1 MDLDFF
7 IQKLYSIAG
16 MPLDSPWLNNAHLF
30 SIFQQVAI
38 LFVIAFLFSRSSAFQ
53 LLVKNS
59 LRKRDWLLLYG
70 IFSFIS
76 VMGSVL
82 ATNVPLTPE
91 GNDWTQVDSR
101 SIGAVLAG
109 FLGGPVLGTAVGLT
123 AGLYRYN
130 LGGATAMAGLLG
142 TTLTGMISGLI
153 YLLMV
158 RKNQAMRFDWK
169 IAVATVCTAELMMK
183 ALVFP
188 FANSFNEALAL
199 IQITT
204 LPSLIGNSIGAALF
218 VTILNDKERSGVSY
232 TTSALHMAKCLV
244 DVLKYGF
251 NERAARAIVNI
262 IRKETRIAT
271 VAITDHTNKI
281 MAIAGTGTD
290 HHQVGDEIAAGLIQK
305 AIEQQRVIFID
316 GSTRRFHCVISTH
329 CPLHSALIAPLAVD
343 GNVLGVLLLFEPER
357 RFFPKLNRALGV
369 GVADLL
375 SEQMRLSIY
384 QEQLASAEHKL
395 LIAQI
400 NPHFLA
406 NALNTVSAVMRTD
419 TVRAKELLAK
429 LAFLMRKNIKHGNE
443 TSTLEQ
449 ELAHMDAHLSIEL
462 TRYGDKL
469 QIETS
474 VEPQLMNALLPSFS
488 LQPVVENAIKH
499 GTSRLLIPGIIHI
512 SAYQIANRLIR
523 IEVRDNAGQY
533 QPTQSSIDKGV
544 GMSNVDGRI
553 KELFGSQYGLSVDC
567 EPNQY
572 TTVSINIPFRNQ
584 PCP

>member
-1 MDLDFF
+1 MDFF
-7 IQKLYSIAG
+7 IQKLYSI
-16 MPLDSPWLNNAHLF
+16 PEISLDSPWLNSAHLF

-76 VMGSVL
+76 IMGSVL
-82 ATNVPLTPE
+82 ATNVSLSPE
-91 GNDWTQVDSR
+91 DHHWTQVDSP

-123 AGLYRYN
+123 SGIYRYN
-130 LGGATAMAGLLG
+130 LGGATDIAGFLG
-142 TTLTGMISGLI
+142 TTLAGVLSGLV

-218 VTILNDKERSGVSY
+218 VTILNDRERSGASY
-232 TTSALHMAKCLV
+232 TTSALHMAKYLV

-251 NERAARAIVNI
+251 NERAAKKIVNI
-262 IRKETRIAT
+262 IREETRIAT
-271 VAITDHTNKI
+271 VAITNHNNKI
-281 MAIAGTGTD
+281 MAIAGIGTD
-290 HHQVGDEIAAGLIQK
+290 HHQVGDEIAASLIQK

-316 GSTRRFHCVISTH
+316 GSAHQFQCTIATN
-329 CPLHSALIAPLAVD
+329 CPLNSALIAPLAVD
-343 GNVLGVLLLFEPER
+343 GNVLGVLLLFEPKR
-357 RFFPKLNRALGV
+357 RFFPKLNRALGK

-384 QEQLASAEHKL
+384 QEQLAIAEHKL

-400 NPHFLA
+400 NPHYLA

-419 TVRAKELLAK
+419 TTRAKELLAK
-429 LAFLMRKNIKHGNE
+429 LAFLMRKNIKQGNE
-443 TSTLEQ
+443 TSTLGQ
-449 ELAHMDAHLSIEL
+449 ELEHLDAHLSIEL
-462 TRYGDKL
+462 VRYGDKL
-469 QIETS
+469 QIEKS
-474 VEPQLMNALLPSFS
+474 IEPELMNALLPSFS

-499 GTSRLLIPGIIHI
+499 GTSRLLMPGIIHI
-512 SAYQIANRLIR
+512 HAYQVANRLIR
-523 IEVRDNAGQY
+523 IEVKDNAGQY
-533 QPTQSSIDKGV
+533 QSTQASTNKGL
-544 GMSNVDGRI
+544 GMKNVDGRI
-553 KELFGSQYGLSVDC
+553 KELFGGQYGLSVDC

-572 TTVSINIPFRNQ
+572 TTVTLTLPFRKQ
-584 PCP
+584 S

>member
-1 MDLDFF
+1 LDFF
-7 IQKLYSIAG
+7 IQKLYT
-16 MPLDSPWLNNAHLF
+16 LDSPWLNSEHFF

-76 VMGSVL
+76 IMGSVL
-82 ATNVPLTPE
+82 ATNVPLSPE
-91 GNDWTQVDSR
+91 EHHWTQVDSR

-123 AGLYRYN
+123 AGIYRYN
-130 LGGATAMAGLLG
+130 LGGATDMAGFLG
-142 TTLTGMISGLI
+142 TTLTGMLSGLV

-188 FANSFNEALAL
+188 FASSFNEALAL

-218 VTILNDKERSGVSY
+218 VTILNDRERSGASY
-232 TTSALHMAKCLV
+232 TTSALHMAKYLV

-251 NERAARAIVNI
+251 NEQAAKKIVNT

-271 VAITDHTNKI
+271 VAITDHRNKI
-281 MAIAGTGTD
+281 MAISGIGTD
-290 HHQVGDEIAAGLIQK
+290 HHQVGDEIAADLIQK

-316 GSTRRFHCVISTH
+316 GNAHQFQCPIATN

-343 GNVLGVLLLFEPER
+343 GNVLGVLLLFEPKR
-357 RFFPKLNRALGV
+357 RFFPKLNRALGE

-384 QEQLASAEHKL
+384 QEQLAIAEHKL

-400 NPHFLA
+400 NPHYLA

-419 TVRAKELLAK
+419 TTRAKELLAK
-429 LAFLMRKNIKHGNE
+429 LAFLMRKNIKQGNE

-449 ELAHMDAHLSIEL
+449 ELEHLDAHLSIEL

-469 QIETS
+469 QIEKS
-474 VEPQLMNALLPSFS
+474 IEPELMNTILPSFS
-488 LQPVVENAIKH
+488 LQPIVENAIKH

-512 SAYQIANRLIR
+512 HAYQIANRLIR
-523 IEVRDNAGQY
+523 IEIKDNAGQY
-533 QPTQSSIDKGV
+533 QPTQASTNKGV

-553 KELFGSQYGLSVDC
+553 KELFGGQYGLSVDC

-572 TTVSINIPFRNQ
+572 TTVTLTLPFRKQ
-584 PCP
+584 S